1 MCGIV
6 GGFGS
11 KVNDDWVQQQT
22 VKLKYRGPD
31 FQKDL
36 KISETLHV
44 GSARL
49 SMTDPLPRSNQPF
62 ESKRS
67 VIVFNGEIY
76 NYKELKLKL
85 ESKGVEFSTS
95 SDTEVLQ
102 KAIEIWGDR
111 ATTEIEGM
119 YAFAYFDKIKE
130 LLILGRDPLGKK
142 PLYFSTT
149 ENSIHWSSSLNS
161 MKDFFH
167 DFEVNNQALSE
178 YLTLG
183 YTLDPETMFF
193 GIQSVQPGRFLHF
206 ELSNYKVKLKKET
219 RITIRKPRSNRDK
232 SIRENIKLAVASRLE
247 GHRSAAIS
255 LSGGLD
261 SSIVALL
268 ASETDTTVTGYSASW
283 PDSDKQR
290 YNEDSQAARE
300 IAKNIG
306 IQYEEVEI
314 FKAKDLDQNLRLY
327 IKAMQEPNSNPSGLS
342 MMNLYKSISNDG
354 FRLVLTGD
362 GADEILGGYPRYK
375 ALSRIPKLL
384 NLESKNISHYLE
396 KERTNA
402 NKRIMQFLI
411 SQSSNKTL
419 DNWFHWHWNFT
430 PQEIGLLFPTLFSS
444 LNSKTLREKIN
455 LSSLDYGANAIA
467 FNMNLDREIWL
478 GMESNRKLDRISMFY
493 SIEARS
499 PFQDER
505 VIDAALDYMEE
516 TKFKKIGKQL
526 LWEVFPEMEALG
538 VRKNKSGFISP
549 VGHWLRENPTLV
561 DQKIETLDKFLPLS
575 KSHLQQIKTYPHSGN
590 FRKIM
595 QVWSL
600 IVLSYWLADS
610 E

>member
-1 MCGIV
+1 
-6 GGFGS
+6 
-11 KVNDDWVQQQT
+11 
-22 VKLKYRGPD
+22 
-31 FQKDL
+31 
-36 KISETLHV
+36 
-44 GSARL
+44 
-49 SMTDPLPRSNQPF
+49 
-62 ESKRS
+62 
-67 VIVFNGEIY
+67 
-76 NYKELKLKL
+76 
-85 ESKGVEFSTS
+85 
-95 SDTEVLQ
+95 
-102 KAIEIWGDR
+102 
-111 ATTEIEGM
+111 M
-119 YAFAYFDKIKE
+119 YAFAYFDKFKE

-142 PLYFSTT
+142 PLYFSIT

-161 MKDFFH
+161 IKALFNN
-167 DFEVNNQALSE
+167 FEINNQALSE

-183 YTLDPETMFF
+183 YTIDPETMIS
-193 GIQSVQPGRFLHF
+193 GIRSVQPGRFLHV
-206 ELSNYKVKLKKET
+206 ELSDSKVIMEREI
-219 RITIRKPRSNRDK
+219 RIAIRKPRADRDR
-232 SIRENIKLAVASRLE
+232 SIRETIKLAVASRLE
-247 GHRSAAIS
+247 GHKSAAIS

-268 ASETDTTVTGYSASW
+268 ASETNTTITGYSASW

-306 IQYEEVEI
+306 IEYKEVEI

-342 MMNLYKSISNDG
+342 MMNLYKSISDDG

-375 ALSRIPKLL
+375 SLSRIPNLL
-384 NLESKNISHYLE
+384 NLESKYISHYLE

-402 NKRIMQFLI
+402 SKRIMQFLI
-411 SQSSNKTL
+411 SQSSNNTF

-430 PQEIGLLFPTLFSS
+430 PHEIRLLFPSLFSS
-444 LNSKTLREKIN
+444 SNSKSLREKIK
-455 LSSLDYGANAIA
+455 LYSIDYQANAIA

-516 TKFKKIGKQL
+516 KKFNKIGKQL

-549 VGHWLRENPTLV
+549 VGHWLRENPALV
-561 DQKIETLDKFLPLS
+561 DQMIETLAKFLPLS

-600 IVLSYWLADS
+600 LVLSYWLADS

>member
-11 KVNDDWVQQQT
+11 EVNNVWVQQQT
-22 VKLKYRGPD
+22 IKLKYRGPD

-36 KISETLHV
+36 KVSETIHI

-62 ESKRS
+62 ESERS

-85 ESKGVEFSTS
+85 ESQGVEFSTS
-95 SDTEVLQ
+95 SDTEVLL
-102 KAIEIWGDR
+102 KAIEIWGDK

-119 YAFAYFDKIKE
+119 YAFAYFDKFKE

-142 PLYFSTT
+142 PLYFSIT

-161 MKDFFH
+161 IKALFH
-167 DFEVNNQALSE
+167 NYQINNQALFE

-183 YTLDPETMFF
+183 YTIDPETMIS
-193 GIQSVQPGRFLHF
+193 GIQSVQPGRFLH
-206 ELSNYKVKLKKET
+206 VKLSDSKVIMEREI
-219 RITIRKPRSNRDK
+219 RIAIRKPRSNRDRR
-232 SIRENIKLAVASRLE
+232 IREIIKLAVASRLE
-247 GHRSAAIS
+247 DHKSAAIS

-268 ASETDTTVTGYSASW
+268 ASETNTTITGYSASW

-306 IQYEEVEI
+306 IEYKEVEI

-342 MMNLYKSISNDG
+342 MMNLYKSISDDG

-375 ALSRIPKLL
+375 SISRIPNLL
-384 NLESKNISHYLE
+384 NLESKYISHYLE

-402 NKRIMQFLI
+402 SKRIMQFLI
-411 SQSSNKTL
+411 SQSSNNTF

-430 PQEIGLLFPTLFSS
+430 PHEIRTFFPSLFSS
-444 LNSKTLREKIN
+444 SNSKSLREKIRV
-455 LSSLDYGANAIA
+455 SSIDYRANAIA

-493 SIEARS
+493 SLEARS

-516 TKFKKIGKQL
+516 TKFHKIGKQL
-526 LWEVFPEMEALG
+526 LWEVFPEMGALG

-549 VGHWLRENPTLV
+549 VGHWLRENPALV
-561 DQKIETLDKFLPLS
+561 DQKIETLAKFLPLS

-595 QVWSL
+595 QAWSL
-600 IVLSYWLADS
+600 IVLSYWLADR